1 MKKAMLLVSLLLAA
15 MLLMGCSA
23 QEQNF
28 PDASAQVQK
37 DPLTVIPTDAPVFN
51 PSAEMDYDPM
61 AEEDVNTY
69 VAGAL
74 YDEYGNTLY
83 AGATPIPVDPIDMP
97 TATPRPSLTFSYGV
111 ANADNLKISFEAPVG
126 WMVDTSAPDTV
137 VLTDPQTYDNF
148 NATMTIKISP
158 VASGFK
164 LADVKTEVKAILA
177 EIGQYNY
184 STWETTDLAERTL
197 LKKDGY
203 YANYRGQYYDGTIV
217 RGRVMVALLDN
228 NQIITVHMAA
238 PGWFNESYMNVV
250 AHFRDTLK
258 QIQ

>member
-1 MKKAMLLVSLLLAA
+1 MKKAMLLLSLLLAA
-15 MLLMGCSA
+15 MLLAGCAA
-23 QEQNF
+23 QEANF
-28 PDASAQVQK
+28 PNASANMQK
-37 DPLTVIPTDAPVFN
+37 DPLTVVSTDVPAT
-51 PSAEMDYDPM
+51 AKTEEMDYDPM

-83 AGATPIPVDPIDMP
+83 AGATPIPLDPIDMP
-97 TATPRPSLTFSYGV
+97 TATPRPSLTFSYGLATV
-111 ANADNLKISFEAPVG
+111 DNLKISFEAPVG
-126 WMVDTSAPDTV
+126 WVVDTSAADTV

-148 NATMTIKISP
+148 NATMTVKISP

-164 LADVKTEVKAILA
+164 LSDVKAEVKAVLA

-184 STWETTDLAERTL
+184 TEWTTTDLAERTL

-250 AHFRDTLK
+250 SHFRDTLQ

>member
-23 QEQNF
+23 QNENF
-28 PDASAQVQK
+28 PNASANMQK
-37 DPLTVIPTDAPVFN
+37 DPLTVETTDAPAIHV
-51 PSAEMDYDPM
+51 SAEMDYDPM

-83 AGATPIPVDPIDMP
+83 AGATPIPLDPIDMP

-111 ANADNLKISFEAPVG
+111 ANVDHLNISFEAPVG
-126 WMVDTSAPDTV
+126 WVVDTSAADTV

-148 NATMTIKISP
+148 NATMTVKISP
-158 VASGFK
+158 VASTFN
-164 LADVKTEVKAILA
+164 LSDVKAEVKAVLA

-184 STWETTDLAERTL
+184 TTWETTDLAERTL

-228 NQIITVHMAA
+228 NQIMTVHMAA

-250 AHFRDTLK
+250 SHFRDTLK